1 MRNLTV
7 KRVKSFVASLMKM
20 KVYIEDP
27 ASGEITING
36 TPCRK
41 LGDLK
46 NGEEKT
52 FQIGDQALKVF
63 VIADKLSKGYCNEY
77 YQLPEGQADVSL
89 VGKNQFNPA
98 NGNAFRFENNFNPD
112 TVSNRKRGTRIGLIV
127 LIAAVVIGL
136 LAGFLFGRGL
146 LNGTPKEKTFSAEGM
161 SITLTNQFKKFDAEG
176 FTVGYDSRDAAVLAL
191 KEPFT
196 LAPGLENYTLE
207 QYADLVIQAN
217 GLTPEQKKTA
227 DGQPYLEYDW
237 TNPELDEEYHYTV
250 YPYKSGDAFWT
261 VQFATL
267 KNDAEKY
274 AQQIAQWAK
283 TVEFDNG

>member
-1 MRNLTV
+1 MRNLTI
-7 KRVKSFVASLMKM
+7 KRVKSFVAGLTKM
-20 KVYIEDP
+20 KVYVEDP
-27 ASGEITING
+27 MSGEITING

-98 NGNAFRFENNFNPD
+98 NGNAFRFENNFNPEI
-112 TVSNRKRGTRIGLIV
+112 VSNRKRGTRIGLIV
-127 LIAAVVIGL
+127 LIAAIVIGL

-146 LNGTPKEKTFSAEGM
+146 LTGTPKAKTFSAEGM
-161 SITLTNQFKKFDAEG
+161 TITLTNEFREMDAQG
-176 FTVGYDSRDAAVLAL
+176 YTSAYDSKNMAIFTL

-196 LAPGLENYTLE
+196 LAEGFGDRTLE
-207 QYADLVIQAN
+207 EYTDMLIQAN
-217 GLTPEQKKTA
+217 GLSADQKNTA
-227 DGQPYLEYDW
+227 DGLTYLEYDF
-237 TNPELDEEYHYTV
+237 TNPDDNKDYHFKI
-250 YPYKSGDAFWT
+250 YPFKAKDAFWT

-267 KNDAEKY
+267 TENAEKY
-274 AQQIAQWAK
+274 APSITQYVNSV
-283 TVEFDNG
+283 TFDNG